1 MCLEQKKKYK
11 SLTSKSIKRNFSHT
25 LISLFILFV
34 LISLPVE
41 ANEKIQHVH
50 DHMLNN
56 KNWITWIGNFHP
68 VILHFPI
75 ALIIMTGI
83 AELLAIKSHSP
94 IFHNAAR
101 FMIFFAAITVIP
113 TALLGLAYGYKATY
127 EGTLSF
133 IFWWHRFSGLAT
145 AVMAI
150 ITVFLKELHLRKKL
164 GGRYYGI
171 SLGILVVLVTV
182 TGYLGGDMTFGLS
195 NLFP

>member
-1 MCLEQKKKYK
+1 MCLKKKKIYK
-11 SLTSKSIKRNFSHT
+11 NLGYFSLA
-25 LISLFILFV
+25 LISLFV

-50 DHMLNN
+50 NHGLNN
-56 KNWITWIGNFHP
+56 KNWINWVGNFHP

-83 AELLAIKSHSP
+83 AELLAIRSPSP

-127 EGTLSF
+127 EGTLSI
-133 IFWWHRFSGLAT
+133 IFWWHRFSGLTT
-145 AVMAI
+145 AAMAI
-150 ITVFLKELHLRKKL
+150 ITVFLKELSLRKKL
-164 GGRYYGI
+164 RGCYYGF
-171 SLGILVVLVTV
+171 SLGILVVLVTIA
-182 TGYLGGDMTFGLS
+182 GYLGGDMTFGLS
-195 NLFP
+195 NLFF